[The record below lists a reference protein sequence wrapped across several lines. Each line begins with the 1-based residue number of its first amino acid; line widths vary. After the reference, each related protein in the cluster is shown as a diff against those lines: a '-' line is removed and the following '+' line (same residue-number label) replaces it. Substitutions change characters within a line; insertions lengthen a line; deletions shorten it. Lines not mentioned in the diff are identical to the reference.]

1 MAQRKSE
8 PAGQTR
14 PSMDEDPVVK
24 GILKAISLKRIR
36 PGTKLVADQL
46 VEAFGSNRIHI
57 RQVFEHLGSRN
68 IIRLYPNRGA
78 YVAEPT
84 VDEARHVFATR
95 RVLERAAVSDLID
108 TLDQRAAETLQ
119 QHIEQE
125 HRHAEDDRWQT
136 LSITGDF
143 HSLIAHL
150 TGNVVLAKF
159 LDELVLRTSLIIAA
173 FESRGAEDCSPD
185 AHPAIVKAILAK
197 DKPAALAV
205 MDAHLT
211 AMEKRLRFDAL
222 PEAEESIATIFADL
236 GVKRRRP
243 RKPAE
248 KSPD

>member
-1 MAQRKSE
+1 MVQGKSDLI
-8 PAGQTR
+8 GQSR

-57 RQVFEHLGSRN
+57 RQVLEHLGSRD

-84 VDEARHVFATR
+84 VEEARHVFATR
-95 RVLERAAVSDLID
+95 RVLEAAAVSSLID
-108 TLDQRAAETLQ
+108 KLDRRAAETLQ
-119 QHIEQE
+119 RHVEQE
-125 HRHAEDDRWQT
+125 HVHSDDDRWHT

-173 FESRGAEDCSPD
+173 FESRGTEDCSPD
-185 AHPAIVKAILAK
+185 AHPAIVRAILAK
-197 DKPAALAV
+197 DKVAALAA
-205 MDAHLT
+205 MDAHLI
-211 AMEKRLRFDAL
+211 AMEQRLRFDAF
-222 PEAEESIATIFADL
+222 PEVEENIVSIFADL
-236 GVKRRRP
+236 GVKRRRA

-248 KSPD
+248 